1 MACRV
6 QETGWGARGKAKR
19 RLFMTVIPRY
29 FTNRVVKEAENRDY
43 EIASMND
50 ESRFGPEFHI
60 IEMVGAV
67 SPLGPLQRS
76 ISCLRDRRD

>member
-19 RLFMTVIPRY
+19 RLFMTVTPRY

-50 ESRFGPEFHI
+50 ES
-60 IEMVGAV
+60 
-67 SPLGPLQRS
+67 
-76 ISCLRDRRD
+76 